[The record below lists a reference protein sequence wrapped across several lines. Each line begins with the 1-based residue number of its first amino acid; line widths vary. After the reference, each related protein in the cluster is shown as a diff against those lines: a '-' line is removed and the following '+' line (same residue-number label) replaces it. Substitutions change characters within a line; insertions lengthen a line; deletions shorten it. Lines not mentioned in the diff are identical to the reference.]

1 MAKSKASAKT
11 HSQSKPS
18 WTLDRNTWATD
29 QGNIGGIC
37 SASCGLENTG
47 NTLENQNGKRN
58 SSKKDNPNK
67 KAQEKEESK
76 KKCLAG

>member
-1 MAKSKASAKT
+1 MARGKAGAKT
-11 HSQSKPS
+11 HSNPKPS
-18 WTLDRNTWATD
+18 WTLDRNTRD
-29 QGNIGGIC
+29 SEKGNIVGIC
-37 SASCGLENTG
+37 STPCCSDTE

-67 KAQEKEESK
+67 KAQEKGESR